1 MRFDEGDVRG
11 RGVGLDN
18 DWLEFREIL
27 CIGELIPQ
35 IIQADSQTV
44 RDAREML
51 FHQSRIITKEEH
63 AERRPIVHENAAI
76 AVQHAAA
83 RRNHGNVA
91 HTIALSQRAI
101 LVGVDDLELPEADQQ
116 DADHSH
122 DDVGSHGQPRL
133 RQSIVVAEPVRH
145 ENPAR
150 EYFYLRAFRPVRPN
164 LTKLAALNSRHE
176 KSTAWVSS

>member
-1 MRFDEGDVRG
+1 MLSVICFFFSSRRRHTRWNCDWSSDVCSSDLSPAGDGYHFQDWNVRAMRFDEGDVRG

-83 RRNHGNVA
+83 RRNYGNVA

-101 LVGVDDLELPEADQQ
+101 PVGVDDLELPEADQQ

-122 DDVGSHGQPRL
+122 DDV
-133 RQSIVVAEPVRH
+133 
-145 ENPAR
+145 
-150 EYFYLRAFRPVRPN
+150 
-164 LTKLAALNSRHE
+164 
-176 KSTAWVSS
+176 